1 MNFENFVLNPSPIF
15 IYFSYIF
22 YAEMAKNNKYKTSTP
37 NKNDSVGSFGN
48 CSVSSIDT
56 PTRNTTEK
64 DKKHNKRTNVNKGG
78 LGTAQ
83 ANNRD
88 KEKKITFMT
97 FFYNRLLFNFHEL

>member
-56 PTRNTTEK
+56 PTRNTTNGPISIKAGWERHK
-64 DKKHNKRTNVNKGG
+64 LIIATK
-78 LGTAQ
+78 
-83 ANNRD
+83 
-88 KEKKITFMT
+88 KKITFMT
-97 FFYNRLLFNFHEL
+97 FFYNQLLFNFHEL